1 MEVKAYFDYDV
12 FDVAEYIDKE
22 MKVFPNGSKE
32 QNAWYAVQKYLDS
45 FNNNKVVHFWFTD
58 DQMNEIYEK
67 GLQEY
72 DSEHEVFEY

>member
-1 MEVKAYFDYDV
+1 MEVKTYFDYDV
-12 FDVAEYIDKE
+12 SDVAEYIDKE
-22 MKVFPNGSKE
+22 MKEFPSRSKK

-45 FNNNKVVHFWFTD
+45 FNNETMQFWFTD

-72 DSEHEVFEY
+72 MFEHVDK